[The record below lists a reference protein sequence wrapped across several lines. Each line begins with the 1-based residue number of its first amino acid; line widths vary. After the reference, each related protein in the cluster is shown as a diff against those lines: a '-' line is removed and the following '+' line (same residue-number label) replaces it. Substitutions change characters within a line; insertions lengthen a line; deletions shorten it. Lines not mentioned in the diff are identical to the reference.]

1 MGRLISTAGFWFL
14 GSLLLVAPQPG
25 DLWYKHS
32 ASPRYHTVGRASGLL
47 IGVRRSPYLWRRD
60 VTTDQQWAGERAGV
74 TYGLWRGVGPDHQLY
89 SDPGKRSILMEKL
102 YRNLEERSL
111 ADGEEAIQDSE
122 NLEEAGWNFNKIKQ
136 ENRDFEEQSWH
147 PRDRDIAERSL
158 RENKLMIMEPA
169 KEELTG
175 LEEQGLAV
183 KDPALVK
190 KNVKGNNLLFM
201 EPREEKRMPEETWLN
216 DQPGEQAQ
224 SLEGEQWVFTEP
236 MNEARSFD
244 RESRGQ
250 LESGED
256 KAPNNEDMLPMY
268 MKKYLHGDNRAYP
281 KSWRRRLQRNMQL
294 FYPRS
299 KASEWINCEGLAWTS
314 HKILCR
320 ASFHSHSWSLPRRQ
334 SSNPEDP
341 TTPL

>member
-1 MGRLISTAGFWFL
+1 MGRLMSTAGFWFL
-14 GSLLLVAPQPG
+14 GSLLVVAPQPG

-60 VTTDQQWAGERAGV
+60 VATGQQWAGEGAGV

-89 SDPGKRSILMEKL
+89 TDPRKRRILMEKL

-111 ADGEEAIQDSE
+111 ADSKEAIQDRE
-122 NLEEAGWNFNKIKQ
+122 NLEEAGWNFNKIKK
-136 ENRDFEEQSWH
+136 EKRDFEEQSWH
-147 PRDRDIAERSL
+147 TRDRDIAERSL
-158 RENKLMIMEPA
+158 GENNMIMEPE

-183 KDPALVK
+183 KDPALLQ
-190 KNVKGNNLLFM
+190 KNVKRNNLLFM

-224 SLEGEQWVFTEP
+224 SLEGEQWAFTEP

-244 RESRGQ
+244 RESREQ

-256 KAPNNEDMLPMY
+256 KTPNNEGMLPMY
-268 MKKYLHGDNRAYP
+268 LKKYLHEANQAYP
-281 KSWRRRLQRNMQL
+281 KSWRRHLPRNMQL

-299 KASEWINCEGLAWTS
+299 KASEWINCEDLAWTS
-314 HKILCR
+314 QKILCR
-320 ASFHSHSWSLPRRQ
+320 ASLHPHPSHPRRQ
-334 SSNPEDP
+334 SSKPEDP